1 MRNYWWLNVN
11 PRVLRF
17 KDFDQGDIFAY
28 SSVNED
34 GSDRKVHSNFEE
46 AKRGEI
52 VIIYET
58 VPVGRIIGL
67 CTVEKELTDNV
78 RFD

>member
-1 MRNYWWLNVN
+1 MRNYWWLNIN
-11 PRVLRF
+11 PRMLRF
-17 KDFDQGDIFAY
+17 KDFDKGDIFAY

-34 GSDRKVHSNFEE
+34 GSDRKVHSNFLE
-46 AKRGEI
+46 AKQGEI

-67 CTVEKELTDNV
+67 CTI
-78 RFD
+78 